1 MERDCERCF
10 KTKRGLTYINDCT
23 GSKIWLPVGIT
34 GRSGEEYSDIIGI
47 ENGLGIGNILSFS
60 GDSYM
65 QQSLRIMEL
74 L

>member
-10 KTKRGLTYINDCT
+10 KIKRDLIYINDCT
-23 GSKIWLPVGIT
+23 DSKIWLPIGIT
-34 GRSGEEYSDIIGI
+34 GGSGEEYSHIIGV
-47 ENGLGIGNILSFS
+47 ENGLGFGNILSFS